1 MSKDIKYLGNNII
14 ILTTTMKIML
24 TTNCVVA
31 ENTQNLAHLSFCLVL
46 LIYKSLA
53 FMTPTTAKF
62 PIPSVWCVWIFSGTT
77 QYDFKSP

>member
-31 ENTQNLAHLSFCLVL
+31 ENTQNLAH
-46 LIYKSLA
+46 
-53 FMTPTTAKF
+53 
-62 PIPSVWCVWIFSGTT
+62 
-77 QYDFKSP
+77 